1 MTLIRTLIMF
11 LLSFS
16 FCPLLSLF
24 SFSFY
29 HSGLF
34 FISHKHRVAVYLDCT
49 CIVSTSMGV
58 LVTSLY
64 STKVL
69 GDTKNCPQTNTIS
82 QIYLTKRKGCLLIVS
97 PKMQETIK
105 NECWSSCC
113 IVHVGCCLAFWPRQ
127 TAERKA

>member
-1 MTLIRTLIMF
+1 MF
-11 LLSFS
+11 PLSFS

-69 GDTKNCPQTNTIS
+69 GDTKNCPQTNPIS

-105 NECWSSCC
+105 NERWSSCC
-113 IVHVGCCLAFWPRQ
+113 IVHVLGAAWPFGHAKQQNEKLKWLRS
-127 TAERKA
+127 